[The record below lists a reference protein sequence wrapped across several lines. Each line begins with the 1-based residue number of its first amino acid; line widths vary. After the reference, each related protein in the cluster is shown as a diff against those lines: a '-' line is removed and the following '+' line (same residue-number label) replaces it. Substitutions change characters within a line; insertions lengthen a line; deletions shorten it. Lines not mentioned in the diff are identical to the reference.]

1 MPTLELTIRNSV
13 GLHARPASLFVRTAA
28 SFEGCNIT
36 VQNITSVGQV
46 VNAKSILKVLT
57 LGVQQNH
64 QIRIE
69 ANGEKAEEALQALKA
84 LVDSDFGE
92 K

>member
-1 MPTLELTIRNSV
+1 V
-13 GLHARPASLFVRTAA
+13 GP
-28 SFEGCNIT
+28 
-36 VQNITSVGQV
+36 V

-92 K
+92 